1 MSRIGMLDAYRRV
14 ARRSET
20 PRRSLVVAGPLVE
33 EVKRGGEDELGV
45 LDWGQ
50 VELEHVSA
58 LWDSWG
64 IWKGIRRQ
72 MKSLARKSSSGYKMS
87 ERKTFSS
94 RAQCFLW
101 SEYRKYTHKQWCDE
115 LSYTDL
121 LLNRCY
127 SPEGAPLS
135 EMNNKDE
142 WSDCTAALT
151 LSPSLYHVTL
161 ARLIQLSNNV
171 NISLAKCCSTHL
183 MDISSSTSSMENIKH
198 GTVKCLPRAWPK
210 NLTLESY
217 TIEVQILSPAL
228 PPQPERQTLGRTSRS
243 IIDIWKCL

>member
-1 MSRIGMLDAYRRV
+1 MSRIGMLDASRRV

-142 WSDCTAALT
+142 WSDRTAALT
-151 LSPSLYHVTL
+151 LSPSLLCNSFIMSRWHVWFNSVTMSIYHS
-161 ARLIQLSNNV
+161 QNV
-171 NISLAKCCSTHL
+171 AQH
-183 MDISSSTSSMENIKH
+183 
-198 GTVKCLPRAWPK
+198 
-210 NLTLESY
+210 
-217 TIEVQILSPAL
+217 
-228 PPQPERQTLGRTSRS
+228 
-243 IIDIWKCL
+243 IWWT